1 MADSEPDHGRDLFRL
16 VYASRAVLPV
26 LAKFDA
32 TVQDILR
39 SAQANNARMDVTGL
53 LIAHQG
59 WFIQALEGPRRNV
72 SIVFA
77 AIGRDLRHAQLEM
90 MDAGPARSRLF
101 GRWSMCAHTVT
112 PEAAPILNALDLVP
126 DFDPFQMDGTRAL
139 KLMTAVSKAAPVAG
153 LKMAG

>member
-1 MADSEPDHGRDLFRL
+1 MAENKHDAGTDLFRL

-26 LAKFDA
+26 LAKFDS
-32 TVQDILR
+32 TVQDVLR

-77 AIGRDLRHAQLEM
+77 AIGRDLRHAQLEVM
-90 MDAGPARSRLF
+90 EGGPVGERLF
-101 GRWSMCAHTVT
+101 GQWSMCAHAIT
-112 PEAAPILNALDLVP
+112 PDAAPILDALDLSA
-126 DFDPFQMDGTRAL
+126 DFDPFQMDGAKAL
-139 KLMTAVSKAAPVAG
+139 KLMVAVSKAAPVAG
-153 LKMAG
+153 LKKAG